1 MKIYLDDTR
10 QVPDESWTLTKTVKE
25 TIKHLIQGEVE
36 EISLDHDLGDEENE
50 TGYDVLLWIE
60 EKVYLAG
67 YIPPQTIRIHTM
79 NNVAR
84 KKMEQA
90 LNSIVKISRSRGL
103 NVVGIV
109 ESF

>member
-10 QVPDESWTLTKTVKE
+10 QVPDNSWTLTKTAKE
-25 TIKHLIQGEVE
+25 TIVHLLLSQVE

-50 TGYDVLLWIE
+50 TGYDVLRWIE